1 MNYQPTVF
9 IVDDDPAVRDSLRWL
24 LESMRLKVATF
35 ASAEDFLKFYTMH
48 MVGCLILD
56 VRMPGMSGLQLQQFL
71 TKQKYSLPII
81 FITGHGDIPM
91 AVRAMQAGAMYFL
104 EKPFEDQVL
113 LDYVHEALALD
124 NDNQQ
129 SRIRLTMIQARIAN
143 LTEREREVMESGDR
157 QPFQQGN
164 CHHTGGQRQNGR
176 ISPQPHDGQNARHIL
191 DRTGEYGA
199 GSGNFQRVAPYPSKA
214 CNSGMHEPQFVPAFK
229 QRPMLAT
236 ESNPCSAIALRIV
249 FSPTLKHAH
258 TVRPLSSLAT
268 AGLPANRLMRS
279 VGCRVACANKLTSQS
294 RAGKRSAVAL
304 MNRQLSNCPPV
315 KRAAR

>member
-24 LESMRLKVATF
+24 LESMRLRVATF
-35 ASAEDFLKFYTMH
+35 GSAEDFLKFYTMH

-143 LTEREREVMESGDR
+143 LTEREREVMELVIDNHS
-157 QPFQQGN
+157 N
-164 CHHTGGQRQNGR
+164 KE
-176 ISPQPHDGQNARHIL
+176 IA
-191 DRTGEYGA
+191 
-199 GSGNFQRVAPYPSKA
+199 SKLGV
-214 CNSGMHEPQFVPAFK
+214 SIKTVEFHRSHMMDKMH
-229 QRPMLAT
+229 AT
-236 ESNPCSAIALRIV
+236 SSSNW
-249 FSPTLKHAH
+249 
-258 TVRPLSSLAT
+258 
-268 AGLPANRLMRS
+268 
-279 VGCRVACANKLTSQS
+279 
-294 RAGKRSAVAL
+294 
-304 MNRQLSNCPPV
+304 
-315 KRAAR
+315 

>member
-1 MNYQPTVF
+1 MNYEPTVF

-35 ASAEDFLKFYTMH
+35 GSAEDFLKFYTMH

-71 TKQKYSLPII
+71 TKQKYALPIL

-124 NDNQQ
+124 VENQQ

-143 LTEREREVMESGDR
+143 LTEREREVMEFVIDNHSNKEIATKLGVSIKTVEFHRSHMMDKMHATSLIELV
-157 QPFQQGN
+157 N
-164 CHHTGGQRQNGR
+164 M
-176 ISPQPHDGQNARHIL
+176 AREAS
-191 DRTGEYGA
+191 DNE
-199 GSGNFQRVAPYPSKA
+199 
-214 CNSGMHEPQFVPAFK
+214 
-229 QRPMLAT
+229 
-236 ESNPCSAIALRIV
+236 
-249 FSPTLKHAH
+249 
-258 TVRPLSSLAT
+258 
-268 AGLPANRLMRS
+268 
-279 VGCRVACANKLTSQS
+279 KL
-294 RAGKRSAVAL
+294 
-304 MNRQLSNCPPV
+304 
-315 KRAAR
+315 

>member
-1 MNYQPTVF
+1 MNYEPTVF

-35 ASAEDFLKFYTMH
+35 GSAEDFLKFYTMH

-71 TKQKYSLPII
+71 TKQKYALPIL

-124 NDNQQ
+124 IENQQ

-143 LTEREREVMESGDR
+143 LTEREREVMEFVIDNHSNKEIATKLGVSIKTVEFHRSHMMDKMHATSLIELV
-157 QPFQQGN
+157 N
-164 CHHTGGQRQNGR
+164 M
-176 ISPQPHDGQNARHIL
+176 AREAS
-191 DRTGEYGA
+191 DNE
-199 GSGNFQRVAPYPSKA
+199 
-214 CNSGMHEPQFVPAFK
+214 
-229 QRPMLAT
+229 
-236 ESNPCSAIALRIV
+236 
-249 FSPTLKHAH
+249 
-258 TVRPLSSLAT
+258 
-268 AGLPANRLMRS
+268 
-279 VGCRVACANKLTSQS
+279 KL
-294 RAGKRSAVAL
+294 
-304 MNRQLSNCPPV
+304 
-315 KRAAR
+315 